1 MRNRVAK
8 VLALATC
15 LLLASSL
22 QSRAATITATPVSID
37 PVDYGTVYLNG
48 NLVGGQL
55 GGAGVG
61 NLTWAGDPANVT
73 PFNGAF
79 STYCL
84 DLNQDISLNNP
95 FVYNTAPLATAPQ
108 PGAYIPPGGPMGP
121 AKANQVDILY
131 GKDYS
136 LTLGVGAGD
145 DRAAFQLAIWNI
157 VYDNDAS
164 VTAGAGTFYAV
175 IGAGSG
181 SNVDQNTINLANQ
194 FLADAVTNAAAN
206 QSFAASDIIA
216 LIGEDGAQDQVA
228 INNPNFIIV
237 QGGTPLPNSAMG
249 AGMLIAIFGGYRAL
263 RSRKLQPS
271 A

>member
-8 VLALATC
+8 ALALATS

-22 QSRAATITATPVSID
+22 QSRAATITATPLSID

-61 NLTWAGDPANVT
+61 NVTWSGDPANVT
-73 PFNGAF
+73 PFNGTFA
-79 STYCL
+79 TYCL
-84 DLNQDISLNNP
+84 DLNQNISLNNP

-108 PGAYIPPGGPMGP
+108 PGAYVPPGGPMGP
-121 AKANQVDILY
+121 AKANEINILY

-136 LTLGVGAGD
+136 LTLGSGAGD

-164 VTAGAGTFYAV
+164 VTAGGGTLYAV

-181 SNVDQNTINLANQ
+181 SNVDAATIALANQ
-194 FLADAVTNAAAN
+194 FLADAVTNAGAN
-206 QSFAASDIIA
+206 QNFAASDIIA
-216 LIGEDGAQDQVA
+216 LIGVDGAQDQVA
-228 INNPNFIIV
+228 INNPNFIV

-249 AGMLIAIFGGYRAL
+249 AGVLIAIFGGYRAL

-271 A
+271 V